1 MIAML
6 HKKAGEATG
15 FTLVE
20 LMIVIAVMA
29 ILVSLALPRHQQSI
43 RKGRRADAQT
53 DLIEF
58 VGQAERV
65 FTQTNSYA
73 TAALPTTTDFY
84 TYTFSVAASATAYTI
99 QAAPKSGQDQDGCG
113 TMSLDQAG
121 LRTETGTLVDC
132 W

>member
-1 MIAML
+1 MS
-6 HKKAGEATG
+6 HRKGGKTTG

-29 ILVSLALPRHQQSI
+29 ILVALALPNYQQSI

-58 VGQAERV
+58 AGQAERV

-73 TAALPTTTDFY
+73 TAALPVDTDFY
-84 TYTFSVAASATAYTI
+84 TFTFSVAASATAYTV
-99 QAAPKSGQDQDGCG
+99 QAAPKTGQDQDGCG
-113 TMSLDQAG
+113 SMSLDQAG
-121 LRTETGTLVDC
+121 LRTKTGSLTDC

>member
-1 MIAML
+1 MKLNIN
-6 HKKAGEATG
+6 TVG

-20 LMIVIAVMA
+20 LMLVIAIMA
-29 ILVSLALPRHQQSI
+29 ILVALALPNYQQSI

-58 VGQAERV
+58 IGQAERV

-73 TAALPTTTDFY
+73 TATLPANTDYY
-84 TYTFSVAASATAYTI
+84 TYTFSVAASVTAYTI
-99 QAAPKSGQDQDGCG
+99 QAAPKTIQNQDDCG
-113 TMSLDQAG
+113 TMRIDQAG
-121 LRTETGTLVDC
+121 LRTKTGTLADC

>member
-1 MIAML
+1 ML
-6 HKKAGEATG
+6 NRPARKTTG

-29 ILVSLALPRHQQSI
+29 ILVSLALPSYQQSI

-73 TAALPTTTDFY
+73 TAVLPATTDFY
-84 TYTFSVAASATAYTI
+84 TYTFSVAASASAYTI
-99 QAAPKSGQDQDGCG
+99 QAAPKTVQDQDRCG
-113 TMSLDQAG
+113 TMRVDQAG
-121 LRTETGTLVDC
+121 LRTRTGTLADC

>member
-1 MIAML
+1 MS
-6 HKKAGEATG
+6 HRKGGKPTG

-29 ILVSLALPRHQQSI
+29 ILVALALPNYQQSI
-43 RKGRRADAQT
+43 RKSRRADAQT

-58 VGQAERV
+58 AGQAERV
-65 FTQTNSYA
+65 FTQTSSYA
-73 TAALPTTTDFY
+73 TAALPTNTDFY

-99 QAAPKSGQDQDGCG
+99 QAAPKTGQDQDGCG
-113 TMSLDQAG
+113 TMRLDQTG
-121 LRTETGTLVDC
+121 LRTRTGTLADC

>member
-1 MIAML
+1 MQMKLNIRAV
-6 HKKAGEATG
+6 G

-29 ILVSLALPRHQQSI
+29 ILVSLALPNYQQSI

-65 FTQTNSYA
+65 FTQTNSYENA
-73 TAALPTTTDFY
+73 TLPANTDFY

-99 QAAPKSGQDQDGCG
+99 QAAPKTIQGEDGCG
-113 TMSLDQAG
+113 TMRLDQAG
-121 LRTETGTLVDC
+121 LRTKTGTLAGC

>member
-1 MIAML
+1 MQMKPNTRAV
-6 HKKAGEATG
+6 G

-29 ILVSLALPRHQQSI
+29 ILVSLALPNYQQSI

-73 TAALPTTTDFY
+73 TAILPANTDFY
-84 TYTFSVAASATAYTI
+84 TYTFSVAAAATVYTI
-99 QAAPKSGQDQDGCG
+99 QAAPKTVQDQDSCG
-113 TMSLDQAG
+113 TMRLDQAG
-121 LRTETGTLVDC
+121 LRTKTGTLADC

>member
-1 MIAML
+1 ML
-6 HKKAGEATG
+6 NRPGRKTTG

-29 ILVSLALPRHQQSI
+29 ILVSLALPSYQQSI

-73 TAALPTTTDFY
+73 TAVLPATTDFY

-99 QAAPKSGQDQDGCG
+99 QAAPKTGQDQDGCG
-113 TMSLDQAG
+113 TMRLDQTG
-121 LRTETGTLVDC
+121 LRTRTGTLADC

>member
-1 MIAML
+1 MKL
-6 HKKAGEATG
+6 NTRTHG

-29 ILVSLALPRHQQSI
+29 ILVSIALPSYQRSI
-43 RKGRRADAQT
+43 MKGRRADAQT
-53 DLIEF
+53 DMIEF

-73 TAALPTTTDFY
+73 TATLPANTDYY

-99 QAAPKSGQDQDGCG
+99 QAAPKTIQNQDDCG
-113 TMSLDQAG
+113 TMRIDQAG
-121 LRTETGTLVDC
+121 RRTKTGTLADC

>member
-1 MIAML
+1 MQ
-6 HKKAGEATG
+6 KKPAIKVTG

-20 LMIVIAVMA
+20 LMIVIAIVA
-29 ILVSLALPRHQQSI
+29 ILVALALPNYQQSI

-58 VGQAERV
+58 IGQAERV

-73 TAALPTTTDFY
+73 TAVLPVTTDFY

-99 QAAPKSGQDQDGCG
+99 RAAPKTGQDQDGCG
-113 TMSLDQAG
+113 TMTLDQAG
-121 LRTETGTLVDC
+121 IKTKTGSLADC

>member
-1 MIAML
+1 ML
-6 HKKAGEATG
+6 NKGAKKVPG

-20 LMIVIAVMA
+20 LMIVIAVVA
-29 ILVSLALPRHQQSI
+29 VLVSLALPNYQQSI

-58 VGQAERV
+58 AGQAERV

-73 TAALPTTTDFY
+73 TAALPATTDY
-84 TYTFSVAASATAYTI
+84 YTFSFSVDPTATVYTI

-113 TMSLDQAG
+113 TMRLNQAG
-121 LRTETGTLVDC
+121 LRTKTGSLADC